1 MANMEAIKEQAR
13 EKQQVAPTGTA
24 KPSNFSV
31 KQLMNQDLF
40 KSKFEEVL
48 GARAPQFIASMINMV
63 GNDKNLRDCE
73 SVSVISSCLVAAT
86 LDLPI
91 DKNLGYAW
99 IVPYKD
105 KGVKKAQFQMGYRG
119 YIQLALRSA
128 QYKSINV
135 IDVHEGELIEWNPL
149 TEEIKIDFS
158 KKVSNKV
165 VGYAA
170 YFELLNGFKKAEY
183 WDMQRIMEHKNKFSK
198 SDFGWKN
205 DFDAMARKTVLRS
218 LLSHWGILSVQMQS
232 AVSND
237 LASTETYGETA
248 GPLVTEDGEIIDIE
262 SVDLGQPDYIDAP
275 DPEETAEPEV
285 MEG

>member
-1 MANMEAIKEQAR
+1 MSNMEAIKEQAR
-13 EKQQVAPTGTA
+13 EKAQVAPTGTA
-24 KPSNFSV
+24 NPSTFSV
-31 KQLMNQDLF
+31 KQLMTQDLF
-40 KSKFEEVL
+40 KNKFEEVL
-48 GARAPQFIASMINMV
+48 GARAPQFIASMVNMV
-63 GNDKNLRDCE
+63 GNDRNLQDCN

-119 YIQLALRSA
+119 YVQLALRSG

-135 IDVHEGELIEWNPL
+135 IDVHEGELVEWNPL
-149 TEEIKIDFS
+149 TEELVIDFN
-158 KKVSNKV
+158 KRISNKV
-165 VGYAA
+165 IGYAA
-170 YFELLNGFKKAEY
+170 YFELLNGFKKSEY
-183 WDMQRIMEHKNKFSK
+183 WDMNRITMHKNKFSK

-218 LLSHWGILSVQMQS
+218 LLSHWGILSIQMQN

-237 LASTETYGETA
+237 MASTDMDAAEA
-248 GPLVTEDGEIIDIE
+248 APLVTEDGEIIDIE
-262 SVDLGQPDYIDAP
+262 IQRLQK
-275 DPEETAEPEV
+275 
-285 MEG
+285 

>member
-1 MANMEAIKEQAR
+1 MEAIKEQAR
-13 EKQQVAPTGTA
+13 EKAQVAPTGTA
-24 KPSNFSV
+24 NPSTFSV
-31 KQLMNQDLF
+31 KQLMTQDLF
-40 KSKFEEVL
+40 KNKFEEVL
-48 GARAPQFIASMINMV
+48 GARAPQFIASMVNMV
-63 GNDKNLRDCE
+63 GNDRNLQGCD

-119 YIQLALRSA
+119 YVQLALRSG

-135 IDVHEGELIEWNPL
+135 IDVHEGELVEWNPL
-149 TEEIKIDFS
+149 TEELVIDFN
-158 KKVSNKV
+158 KRISNKV
-165 VGYAA
+165 IGYAA
-170 YFELLNGFKKAEY
+170 YFELLNGFKKSEY
-183 WDMQRIMEHKNKFSK
+183 WDMNRITMHKNKFSK

-218 LLSHWGILSVQMQS
+218 LLSHWGILSIQMQN

-237 LASTETYGETA
+237 MASTDMDAAEA
-248 GPLVTEDGEIIDIE
+248 APLVTEDGEIIDIE
-262 SVDLGQPDYIDAP
+262 SVDLGQPEYTDEPADA
-275 DPEETAEPEV
+275 V
-285 MEG
+285 QG

>member
-13 EKQQVAPTGTA
+13 EKTQVAPTGTA
-24 KPSNFSV
+24 KANNFSV
-31 KQLMNQDLF
+31 KQLMTQDLF
-40 KSKFEEVL
+40 KSKFEDVL
-48 GARAPQFIASMINMV
+48 GDRAPQFIASMVNMV
-63 GNDKNLRDCE
+63 GNDKNLAECD
-73 SVSVISSCLVAAT
+73 SVSIISSCLVAAT

-99 IVPYKD
+99 VVPYRD
-105 KGVKKAQFQMGYRG
+105 KGVRKAQFQMGYRG
-119 YIQLALRSA
+119 YVQLALRSG

-135 IDVHEGELIEWNPL
+135 IDVHEGELVEFNPL
-149 TEEIKIDFS
+149 TEELKIDFN
-158 KKVSNKV
+158 KKISNKV

-170 YFELLNGFKKAEY
+170 YFELLNGFKKTEY
-183 WDMQRIMEHKNKFSK
+183 WDMQRILEHKNKFSK

-218 LLSHWGILSVQMQS
+218 LLSHWGILSVQMQT

-237 LASTETYGETA
+237 IAATDTFGESA

-262 SVDLGQPDYIDAP
+262 SVDLGQPEGDSDG
-275 DPEETAEPEV
+275 AE
-285 MEG
+285 

>member
-1 MANMEAIKEQAR
+1 MSNMEAIKEQAR
-13 EKQQVAPTGTA
+13 EKTQVAPTGTA
-24 KPSNFSV
+24 NPSAFSV
-31 KQLMNQDLF
+31 KQLMTQDLF
-40 KSKFEEVL
+40 KNKFEDVL
-48 GARAPQFIASMINMV
+48 GARAPQFIASMVNMV
-63 GNDKNLRDCE
+63 GNDKNLAECD
-73 SVSVISSCLVAAT
+73 SVSIISSCLVAAT

-99 IVPYKD
+99 VVPYRD

-119 YIQLALRSA
+119 YVQLALRSG

-135 IDVHEGELIEWNPL
+135 IDVHEGELVEWNPL
-149 TEEIKIDFS
+149 TEDLKIDFN
-158 KKVSNKV
+158 KKISNKV
-165 VGYAA
+165 IGYAA

-205 DFDAMARKTVLRS
+205 DFNAMARKTVLRS

-237 LASTETYGETA
+237 MASTDMDAAEA
-248 GPLVTEDGEIIDIE
+248 APLVTADGEIIDIE
-262 SVDLGQPDYIDAP
+262 CVDLGQPGYTEAP
-275 DPEETAEPEV
+275 EAV
-285 MEG
+285 IEG

>member
-1 MANMEAIKEQAR
+1 M
-13 EKQQVAPTGTA
+13 
-24 KPSNFSV
+24 
-31 KQLMNQDLF
+31 
-40 KSKFEEVL
+40 
-48 GARAPQFIASMINMV
+48 GARAPQFIASMVNMV
-63 GNDKNLRDCE
+63 GNDKNLQGCD

-119 YIQLALRSA
+119 YVQLALRSG

-135 IDVHEGELIEWNPL
+135 IDVHEGELVEWNPL
-149 TEEIKIDFS
+149 TEELVIDFN
-158 KKVSNKV
+158 KRISNKV
-165 VGYAA
+165 IGYAA
-170 YFELLNGFKKAEY
+170 YFELLNGFKKSEY
-183 WDMQRIMEHKNKFSK
+183 WDMNRITMHKNKFSK

-218 LLSHWGILSVQMQS
+218 LLSHWGILSIQMQN

-237 LASTETYGETA
+237 MASTDMDAAEA
-248 GPLVTEDGEIIDIE
+248 APLVTEDGEIIDIE
-262 SVDLGQPDYIDAP
+262 SVDLGQPEYTDEPADA
-275 DPEETAEPEV
+275 V
-285 MEG
+285 QG

>member
-1 MANMEAIKEQAR
+1 MSNMEAIKEQAR
-13 EKQQVAPTGTA
+13 EKAQVAPTGTA
-24 KPSNFSV
+24 NPSTFSV
-31 KQLMNQDLF
+31 KQLMTQDLF
-40 KSKFEEVL
+40 KNKFEEVL
-48 GARAPQFIASMINMV
+48 GARAPQFIASMVNMV
-63 GNDKNLRDCE
+63 GNDRNLQGCD

-119 YIQLALRSA
+119 YVQLALRSG

-135 IDVHEGELIEWNPL
+135 IDVHEGELVEWNPL
-149 TEEIKIDFS
+149 TEELVIDFN
-158 KKVSNKV
+158 KRISNKV
-165 VGYAA
+165 IGYAA
-170 YFELLNGFKKAEY
+170 YFELLNGFKKSEY
-183 WDMQRIMEHKNKFSK
+183 WDMNRITMHKNKFSK

-218 LLSHWGILSVQMQS
+218 LLSHWGILSIQMQN

-237 LASTETYGETA
+237 MASTDMDAAEA
-248 GPLVTEDGEIIDIE
+248 APLVTEDGEIIDIE
-262 SVDLGQPDYIDAP
+262 SVDLGQPEYTDEPADA
-275 DPEETAEPEV
+275 V
-285 MEG
+285 QG

>member
-1 MANMEAIKEQAR
+1 MSNMEAIKEQAR
-13 EKQQVAPTGTA
+13 EKAQVAPTGTA
-24 KPSNFSV
+24 NPSTFSV
-31 KQLMNQDLF
+31 KQLMTQDLF
-40 KSKFEEVL
+40 KNKFEEVL
-48 GARAPQFIASMINMV
+48 GARAPQFIASMVNMV
-63 GNDKNLRDCE
+63 GNDRNLQDCN

-119 YIQLALRSA
+119 YVQLALRSG

-135 IDVHEGELIEWNPL
+135 IDVHEGELVEWNPL
-149 TEEIKIDFS
+149 TEELVIDFN
-158 KKVSNKV
+158 KRISNKV
-165 VGYAA
+165 IGYAA
-170 YFELLNGFKKAEY
+170 YFELLNGFKKSEY
-183 WDMQRIMEHKNKFSK
+183 WDMNRITMHKNKFSK

-218 LLSHWGILSVQMQS
+218 LLSHWGILSIQMQN

-237 LASTETYGETA
+237 MASTDMDAAEA
-248 GPLVTEDGEIIDIE
+248 APLVTEDGEIIDIE
-262 SVDLGQPDYIDAP
+262 SVDLGQPEYTDEPADA
-275 DPEETAEPEV
+275 V
-285 MEG
+285 QG